1 MDNVSKLNKEHPT
14 IILYMGEFECWDC
27 IVHGSKVETEL
38 KSNFQMSGVLPNV
51 NFLPVFS
58 IKIVKKYGDMNCD
71 LM

>member
-1 MDNVSKLNKEHPT
+1 M
-14 IILYMGEFECWDC
+14 
-27 IVHGSKVETEL
+27 HGSKVETEL